1 MTGFYYASYGL
12 VIIGAL
18 ISIIASWNV
27 KRTYKKY
34 SSYGNLRGIRE
45 EQVDKAI
52 LI

>member
-27 KRTYKKY
+27 KRTYK
-34 SSYGNLRGIRE
+34 NT
-45 EQVDKAI
+45 VPMAI
-52 LI
+52 YVE